1 MPVIHQ
7 LDENTMS
14 SINHNTD
21 EVTNENA
28 LLIKAKSVVVDYYR
42 RVGNYLQ
49 TGQYERIEAI
59 PFTQELFMNLQ
70 IASQVN
76 CVKYIINEE
85 DDGTNTVDIV
95 IINSEGDLDKNIQ
108 TLIVLDLNTGSP
120 YEW

>member
-14 SINHNTD
+14 RINHYID

-28 LLIKAKSVVVDYYR
+28 VFINTKRVLVDYYR

-49 TGQYERIEAI
+49 TGEYERIEPI
-59 PFTQELFMNLQ
+59 PFTQEMFMNLQ
-70 IASQVN
+70 IASQDN
-76 CVKYIINEE
+76 RVKYIINEE
-85 DDGTNTVDIV
+85 DDGAQTVDIV
-95 IINSEGDLDKNIQ
+95 IIEKDGDIDKNCK
-108 TLIVLDLNTGSP
+108 TLIILDLNTGSP

>member
-7 LDENTMS
+7 IDENTMS
-14 SINHNTD
+14 RINHNTD

-28 LLIKAKSVVVDYYR
+28 VLIKAKSVVVDYYR
-42 RVGNYLQ
+42 RVGHYLR
-49 TGQYERIEAI
+49 TGLYERIEAI
-59 PFTQELFMNLQ
+59 PFTQEMFMDLQ

-85 DDGTNTVDIV
+85 DDGTETVDIV
-95 IINSEGDLDKNIQ
+95 IINSEGDLDKNTQ
-108 TLIVLDLNTGSP
+108 TLIVLDLTTGSP